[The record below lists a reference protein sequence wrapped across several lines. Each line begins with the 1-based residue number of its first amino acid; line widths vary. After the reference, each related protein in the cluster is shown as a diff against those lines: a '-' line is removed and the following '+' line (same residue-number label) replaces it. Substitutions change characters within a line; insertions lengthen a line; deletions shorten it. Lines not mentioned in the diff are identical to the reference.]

1 MAARD
6 HEARG
11 ASPEEARYVARREF
25 GNGTLVKEVT
35 RQVWGGLWLDD
46 LGRDLRYA
54 LRSLRSTPGFSAAV
68 VLTLALGLGANTTM
82 FGVLDTLLLKPPAHV
97 RDPGRVQRLY
107 LLENYGA
114 GAVFTGTR
122 ASFLQYER
130 LRSVSAFQ
138 ALAASFFAQ
147 VSLGRGADARQVD
160 VSAVTASYFPL
171 LGVRPALG
179 RFFDSTE
186 ELPGGTPVAV
196 VSWRYWRGQLQ
207 GAPAVLGRT
216 LPIGRFSY
224 TIVGVAPRDFAGA
237 DPTGPDI
244 WLPLRTAAPD
254 LNNPQALT
262 SRLPW
267 IEMLARLAPGVR
279 PAVAA
284 AQATLAYRRASERP
298 FEKTTTIMLRSI
310 REARSLLPI
319 QEGGRPRMTSDAE
332 VALWVGGLA
341 LAVLL
346 VACANVANLLL
357 ARGLRRRRE
366 LALRLGLGAGRARL
380 IRQMLVESALLA
392 AAGGV
397 AALLVAMWGGA
408 AIRAFL
414 LPGLSHSINLLEPRL
429 LLFTAAVAT
438 LAGLLAGGAPAW
450 LLSGTDVAASLR
462 SGGRDVTSTRGRLRS
477 SLLTVQV
484 ALTLALLVG
493 AGLFVR
499 SLRNV
504 ETLDY
509 GLDVQHLIIADLRVP
524 GRTMTFTL
532 GGEEDPRSAQYLR
545 LLRHI
550 QANPAVASAAASVGT
565 PYRSSYCMSGLKV
578 SGGDTLP
585 TGPSGAACFN
595 AVSADYFLTAGIPII
610 RGRGFTE
617 ADEVR
622 GAPRVAVVGRT
633 FARLAWPD
641 RNPIGQCLFVG
652 GADSACIQVIGVAGD
667 ERPGVRDEPGLAY
680 YLPYG
685 QHLVSPPIDGLLIRT
700 RASAEAA
707 QGEVRHALQAGEPD
721 LPYVHVESLAD
732 RLVPLWR
739 SWRLGAVVFSA
750 FGLLALTI
758 AALGLYAVTAYGVT
772 QRTQEIGVRM
782 AFGAQRSDVISLAVW
797 QALRATT
804 IGAGAGLLAAVLLAR
819 AVRALLFQVQP
830 VDPATLV
837 AGIGLLLVVAA
848 AAAFMPARRAAHVD
862 PMEALRCE

>member
-1 MAARD
+1 
-6 HEARG
+6 
-11 ASPEEARYVARREF
+11 
-25 GNGTLVKEVT
+25 
-35 RQVWGGLWLDD
+35 
-46 LGRDLRYA
+46 
-54 LRSLRSTPGFSAAV
+54 

-82 FGVLDTLLLKPPAHV
+82 FGVLDTLLFKPPAHV
-97 RDPGRVQRLY
+97 HDPARVQRPY
-107 LLENYGA
+107 LIKNYGP
-114 GAVFTGTR
+114 GMVLTGTR
-122 ASFLQYER
+122 ASFPEYER
-130 LRSVSAFQ
+130 LRDVSAFQ

-147 VSLGRGADARQVD
+147 VSVGRGADARQVD

-171 LGVRPALG
+171 LGVRPAQG
-179 RFFDSTE
+179 RFFDTTE
-186 ELPGGTPVAV
+186 DRLGGTPVAV
-196 VSWRYWRGQLQ
+196 VSWPYWRGQLR
-207 GAPAVLGRT
+207 GDPAVLSRT
-216 LPIGRFSY
+216 LPIGQFTY
-224 TIVGVAPRDFAGA
+224 TIVGVAPKDFTGA
-237 DPTGPDI
+237 DPTEPDI

-254 LNNPQALT
+254 LNNPRALT
-262 SRLPW
+262 SRSPW
-267 IEMLARLAPGVR
+267 IEMLARLAPGVT
-279 PAVAA
+279 PAAAA

-298 FEKTTTIMLRSI
+298 FEKTTTIILKSI
-310 REARSLLPI
+310 QEARSLVPI
-319 QEGGRPRMTSDAE
+319 QQGGSPRMSTDAE
-332 VALWVGGLA
+332 VAIWVGGLA

-380 IRQMLVESALLA
+380 IRQMLVESIVLA

-397 AALLVAMWGGA
+397 AALLVALWGGA

-414 LPGLSHSINLLEPRL
+414 LPGLPHSINLLEPRL

-450 LLSGTDVAASLR
+450 QLSGADLAASLR
-462 SGGRDVTSTRGRLRS
+462 SGGRDVTTTRGRLRS
-477 SLLTVQV
+477 TLLAVQV

-499 SLRNV
+499 SLRNA

-509 GLDVQHLIIADLRVP
+509 GLDLQHLLIADLRVP
-524 GRTMTFTL
+524 GMTMTFTL
-532 GGEEDPRSAQYLR
+532 GGEEDPRSSLYLR
-545 LLRHI
+545 LLRRI

-565 PYRSSYCMSGLKV
+565 PYRSSYSINLRV
-578 SGGDTLP
+578 SGRDSLP
-585 TGPSGAACFN
+585 TVGLSVPTLN
-595 AVSADYFLTAGIPII
+595 AVSVDYFATAGLPIV

-633 FARLAWPD
+633 FARLVWPD
-641 RNPIGQCLFVG
+641 RNPLGQCLFLG
-652 GADSACIQVIGVAGD
+652 GADSACVQVIGVAGD
-667 ERPGVRDEPGLAY
+667 RRPGIREDVALAY

-700 RASAEAA
+700 RASAEEAR
-707 QGEVRHALQAGEPD
+707 GEVQRALQVAERD
-721 LPYVHVESLAD
+721 LPYVSVESLVD
-732 RLVPLWR
+732 RIAPMWR
-739 SWRLGAVVFSA
+739 SWRLGATLCTV
-750 FGLLALTI
+750 FGLLALAI

-782 AFGAQRSDVISLAVW
+782 ALGAQRSDVVWLAVG
-797 QALRATT
+797 QALRATA

-837 AGIGLLLVVAA
+837 AGIALLLVVTAA
-848 AAAFMPARRAAHVD
+848 AALMPARRAAQVD